1 MKKDT
6 ENLDILLL
14 LKSQPLHRVAPFS
27 VPSWEQA
34 LFCDEQTDSET
45 IYTCP
50 SEPSNFDT
58 ADCLIYDTLAFSFGH
73 RQDYIVSVSN
83 VTTGELIGKF
93 CKRGRA
99 WEEPM
104 NGLPLQELYVES

>member
-1 MKKDT
+1 MNDEGIKAKICYVEDR
-6 ENLDILLL
+6 
-14 LKSQPLHRVAPFS
+14 KYGA
-27 VPSWEQA
+27 WEQA
-34 LFCDEQTDSET
+34 LFCDEQTDIGT

-93 CKRGRA
+93 CKRDRA

-104 NGLPLQELYVES
+104 NGLPLQELYVEDGDLKADMI